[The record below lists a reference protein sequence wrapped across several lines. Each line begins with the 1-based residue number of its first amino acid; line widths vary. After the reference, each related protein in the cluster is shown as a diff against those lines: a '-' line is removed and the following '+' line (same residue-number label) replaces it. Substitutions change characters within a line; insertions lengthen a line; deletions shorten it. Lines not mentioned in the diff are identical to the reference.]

1 MDPPHRVRPSSSAR
15 DRFPD
20 RYDLL
25 CARRHVEV
33 REIRNNQRKEVC
45 RGSGCLVRQAQEI
58 EYEEGGLIIWG
69 FRQQVDA
76 YASNVQG
83 LEPSKYLPL
92 GQYKF
97 NKVSV

>member
-1 MDPPHRVRPSSSAR
+1 MSSVPQVLQNRPKIGTNA
-15 DRFPD
+15 
-20 RYDLL
+20 
-25 CARRHVEV
+25 
-33 REIRNNQRKEVC
+33 
-45 RGSGCLVRQAQEI
+45 
-58 EYEEGGLIIWG
+58 
-69 FRQQVDA
+69 RQQVDA